1 MGEGAA
7 PLARQQ
13 GHQRLRRPLEG
24 SGLFEGVAP
33 PIQVRL
39 ELIQHSHG
47 NLWELSS
54 ESPRGVFV
62 SGAERATRLNFENP
76 PGLIGAGFGEGS
88 ETMDCDEVGFGWELM
103 KLSTTIDDLIA
114 AYGPRIQELPSNKPR
129 DPGEREILRSLGDL
143 NVVREIDGRTR
154 VAGER
159 RRPPKQGGNP

>member
-13 GHQRLRRPLEG
+13 GHQRLCRPLEG

-47 NLWELSS
+47 SLWELSS

-88 ETMDCDEVGFGWELM
+88 ETMDCDEVGFGWGTHE
-103 KLSTTIDDLIA
+103 TIDH
-114 AYGPRIQELPSNKPR
+114 Y
-129 DPGEREILRSLGDL
+129 
-143 NVVREIDGRTR
+143 
-154 VAGER
+154 
-159 RRPPKQGGNP
+159 RRPDCGLWATDSGITFQ